1 MTRLDRQASSDVLPQ
16 SSLLYRR
23 VISDVRFQ
31 DSRGPMNAPPLR
43 FLMMIFAG
51 WVNRHRQDAIE
62 QRL

>member
-1 MTRLDRQASSDVLPQ
+1 MTSLDRLASSDALPQ
-16 SSLLYRR
+16 SGLLYRR
-23 VISDVRFQ
+23 VISDVLFQ
-31 DSRGPMNAPPLR
+31 DSRGAMNAPPLR